1 MELFSAQ
8 PELSLQINP
17 PGGSTPSTWR
27 PKPGEESIDIGFWRN
42 PAGTD
47 RNIRNSY
54 ADSNASSEPAACDLS
69 LAGPQQLL
77 QYPHHHH
84 RRHHHHQ
91 VPSEPGLH
99 QSQLHGISLLKPIK
113 GIPIYNRPLHD
124 LCDSS
129 STSNAS
135 LFSPTHLGL
144 LPRSSP
150 SSRCFLPSRFFVGKR
165 GMRAP
170 RMRWTATL
178 HTRFVHAVELLG
190 GHERAT
196 PKAVL
201 ELMDVKDLTL
211 SHVKSHLQMYRTVK
225 NTDHRAALSSGQLDG
240 FENGLAREVSDDNS
254 PESPNLRTLGSY
266 HRREGCFTGEL
277 TTRNAA
283 ESVEEDMQANMF
295 SELSPSKLNL
305 EFTLGRPQ

>member
-8 PELSLQINP
+8 PELSLQISP
-17 PGGSTPSTWR
+17 PSGSTPSTWR
-27 PKPGEESIDIGFWRN
+27 PKPGPGEESIEIGFWRN
-42 PAGTD
+42 PAVD
-47 RNIRNSY
+47 RNIKSSY
-54 ADSNASSEPAACDLS
+54 SSEPAAFDLS
-69 LAGPQQLL
+69 LAGPQQ
-77 QYPHHHH
+77 HHH
-84 RRHHHHQ
+84 RQCHHQ
-91 VPSEPGLH
+91 VPSEPG
-99 QSQLHGISLLKPIK
+99 LHGISLLKPIK
-113 GIPIYNRPLHD
+113 GIPVYNRSLHD

-135 LFSPTHLGL
+135 SLFAPTHLGL

-150 SSRCFLPSRFFVGKR
+150 SSRCYLPSRFFLGKR

-196 PKAVL
+196 PKSVL

-240 FENGLAREVSDDNS
+240 IENGLAREVSDDNS

-266 HRREGCFTGEL
+266 HRREVCFTGEL
-277 TTRNAA
+277 ATRNAA